1 MPQRSLFSRMRGV
14 VADPRAGICAALALV
29 AAAAW
34 MLRPSAP
41 PPAPE
46 PHAHLAL
53 QTAAVAARVPPVG
66 SDVVLRDELGP
77 GETLSGIW
85 ERNGRPAVEM
95 AAVVAAASA
104 AFDVRQLRVGTP
116 IEIHLATRSVSP
128 PSSAD
133 ASAPLARISGADA
146 AAPIDSVVL
155 RLDSD
160 RRLVVRATGNAGFR
174 GELVETPVREVD
186 RTYVGCIQTS
196 LYAALETDTEDFT
209 PLALELDR
217 IYGGQIDFYSDLQ
230 PGDCVAVTFNTFVRP
245 DGSFRIGRIDA
256 AEFMN
261 RGTRL
266 PAIWFEAPDGSADYY
281 DLDGKSLKRQ
291 FLKSPLKFTRIS
303 SGFTMRRFHPILKRY
318 RAHPGIDYVAPAG
331 TPVQAAGN
339 GVVAFAG
346 WQRGYGNFVQIKHG
360 KVYETSYAHLSRIA
374 KGVRPG
380 ARVSQGD
387 VIGFVGS
394 TGLAT
399 GAHLDYR
406 FSKGGKFVN
415 PLDQS
420 FPNGDPVAAPYQA
433 LFAERRERAL
443 QPLKDVYRT
452 VLVDGGR
459 GASAAPAA
467 VAATPL
473 LGAGSLGQASVG
485 DD

>member
-1 MPQRSLFSRMRGV
+1 V
-14 VADPRAGICAALALV
+14 K
-29 AAAAW
+29 
-34 MLRPSAP
+34 
-41 PPAPE
+41 
-46 PHAHLAL
+46 
-53 QTAAVAARVPPVG
+53 
-66 SDVVLRDELGP
+66 DELGP

-85 ERNGRPAVEM
+85 ERNGRPAIEM
-95 AAVVAAASA
+95 AAVVDAASS
-104 AFDVRQLRVGTP
+104 AFDVRQLRAGTP
-116 IEIHLATRSVSP
+116 IEIHLSP
-128 PSSAD
+128 RGASSPTPPQDVAAGA
-133 ASAPLARISGADA
+133 AST
-146 AAPIDSVVL
+146 PIDSVVL

-160 RRLVVRATGNAGFR
+160 RRLVVRASRDGTFR
-174 GELVETPVREVD
+174 GELLETPVREVP
-186 RTYVGCIQTS
+186 RTYVGCIESS
-196 LYAALETDTEDFT
+196 LYAALETDTEDFS

-230 PGDCVAVTFNTFVRP
+230 PGDCVAVTFDTFVRP

-256 AEFMN
+256 AEFVN
-261 RGTRL
+261 HGRRL

-331 TPVQAAGN
+331 TPVQSAGN

-374 KGVRPG
+374 KGIRRG
-380 ARVSQGD
+380 ARVTQGD
-387 VIGFVGS
+387 VIGFVGA

-406 FSKGGKFVN
+406 FSKNGKFVN

-420 FPNGDPVAAPYQA
+420 FPSGDPVAAPYQA

-452 VLVDGGR
+452 VLVDAGR
-459 GASAAPAA
+459 GASSAAA
-467 VAATPL
+467 VAPLPL
-473 LGAGSLGQASVG
+473 LGVGDLGVASVG